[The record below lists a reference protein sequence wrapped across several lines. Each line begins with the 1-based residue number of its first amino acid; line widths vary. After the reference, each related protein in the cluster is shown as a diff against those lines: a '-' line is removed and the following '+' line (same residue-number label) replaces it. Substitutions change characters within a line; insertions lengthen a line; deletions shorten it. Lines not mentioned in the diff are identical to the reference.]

1 MAKAQIIL
9 GGESTVRVS
18 TTENITLASSGST
31 TRNAPDM
38 KYLVI
43 SMFGSD
49 TQLLVFENGQVTEL
63 IKNGTEY
70 TPSLANS
77 IIWVT
82 YSNGVI
88 TFQSNS
94 GISRTF
100 YAVWW

>member
-1 MAKAQIIL
+1 MATSEMDYV
-9 GGESTVRVS
+9 GGGKRMSTV
-18 TTENITLASSGST
+18 ENITLASNTST
-31 TRNAPDM
+31 TRNVSNM

-49 TQLLVFENGQVTEL
+49 TQLLVFENGEVTKL
-63 IKNGTEY
+63 IKNDTEY
-70 TPSLANS
+70 TPTLANS
-77 IIWVT
+77 IIWVS